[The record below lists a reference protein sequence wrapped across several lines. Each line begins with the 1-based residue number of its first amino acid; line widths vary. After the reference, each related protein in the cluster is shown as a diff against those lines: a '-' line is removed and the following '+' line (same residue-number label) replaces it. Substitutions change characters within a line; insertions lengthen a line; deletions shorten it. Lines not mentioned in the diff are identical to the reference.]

1 MAAPVNVAPR
11 YSLSD
16 PYQRDPYL
24 NFKFIVSWDDGA
36 GGDFTPVAGVSKVGA
51 LTRTTEVVGFR
62 EGASPQSTR
71 QIPGQTSYGELTL
84 ERGLIVDVAFE
95 QWANKVWFYEN
106 TGVLGEEVSLVDFR
120 KTLKID
126 LCNQAGQ
133 IVKVYY
139 VFNCW
144 PSSYTALPDL
154 DSNANDVA
162 LESMT
167 VQNEGW
173 QRDDSYAKIDEPQV
187 DHPASADS

>member
-1 MAAPVNVAPR
+1 MAAPVNVSPR

-36 GGDFTPVAGVSKVGA
+36 GGDFTAVAGVSKVGA

-84 ERGLIVDVAFE
+84 ERGLIIDVAFE
-95 QWANKVWFYEN
+95 KWANKVWFYEN
-106 TGVLGEEVSLVDFR
+106 TGALGEEVSLVDFR
-120 KTLKID
+120 KTLKVD

-144 PSSYTALPDL
+144 PSAYTALPDL
-154 DSNANDVA
+154 DSNSNDVA

-167 VQNEGW
+167 IQNEGW
-173 QRDDSYAKIDEPQV
+173 QRDDSYAKIDEPQY
-187 DHPASADS
+187 DHPTSADS